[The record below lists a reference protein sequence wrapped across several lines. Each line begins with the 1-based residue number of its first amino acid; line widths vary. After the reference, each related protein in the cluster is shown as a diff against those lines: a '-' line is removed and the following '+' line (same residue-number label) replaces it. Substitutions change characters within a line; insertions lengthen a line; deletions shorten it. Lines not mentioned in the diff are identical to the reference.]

1 MVSLLVSTMR
11 VPPLL
16 RVSMACVLVDK
27 LSTASCSA
35 TGSMTEDVT
44 QLLIRSRKGET
55 VASQALETN
64 VYEELRHV
72 ARIHMAKERPG
83 HTLAA
88 TALVHE
94 AYIRLIRTDE
104 VAWNDRQHFLAVAS
118 RAMRHILVDYTRRRN
133 RKKRKGNAV
142 HLSLDRVEVQA
153 PMTSDDILALDDAL
167 TALERY
173 EPRLARLVELRF
185 FGGMTLE
192 EAAREMAFSSRS
204 ATRAWVRARA
214 FLLAYLADEVG

>member
-1 MVSLLVSTMR
+1 MI
-11 VPPLL
+11 
-16 RVSMACVLVDK
+16 
-27 LSTASCSA
+27 
-35 TGSMTEDVT
+35 EDVT

-55 VASQALETN
+55 LASQALETN
-64 VYEELRHV
+64 VYEELRRV

-142 HLSLDRVEVQA
+142 HLSLDRIEVQA